1 MKLYITLDIEGVT
14 WVTSKEQ
21 GSHGSP
27 EWSYMRTLLTQEIN
41 AAIEGAMEAGADQ
54 FLVNE
59 GHSKQRNIIPHELN
73 RAALLLT
80 GREKLLHYMHRIP
93 EGFDAM
99 FMIGFHAGP
108 GKQHAVMQHTFHA
121 YDLQVNG
128 ITLSEVGLGM
138 ALAGHYNIPTLLV
151 TGDEETCLEAKE
163 LVPNIETVAV
173 KKGVSN
179 VAAIH
184 LHPAVAQEKIRQT
197 AKRAIERK
205 DEIKPFFIK
214 PPLVMDIQ
222 LYQSLMAD
230 MHEFIPGCERTSARS
245 VRFKADNFFDLFK
258 MFLLSSHLSMTTKG
272 LSVMD

>member
-1 MKLYITLDIEGVT
+1 MKLYITLDVEGVT
-14 WVTSKEQ
+14 TVTAKEQ

-27 EWSYMRTLLTQEIN
+27 EWNYMRGLLTKEIN
-41 AAIEGAMEAGADQ
+41 AAIEGAMEAGVEQ

-80 GREKLLHYMHRIP
+80 GREKLLHYMHRINDGY
-93 EGFDAM
+93 EAM

-108 GKQHAVMQHTFHA
+108 ATQYAVLPHTFHA

-138 ALAGHYNIPTLLV
+138 ALAGHFNVPTLLV
-151 TGDEETCLEAKE
+151 TGDQATCLEAQE
-163 LVPNIETVAV
+163 LVPNIETAAV
-173 KKGVSN
+173 KEGISTVT
-179 VAAIH
+179 AIH
-184 LHPAVAQEKIRQT
+184 LHPEVAQEKIKET
-197 AKRAIERK
+197 AKLAIERK
-205 DEIKPFFIK
+205 DEIKPFVIE

-230 MHEFIPGCERTSARS
+230 MHEFIPGCERTGVRS
-245 VRFKADNFFDLFK
+245 VRFKSDSFYEIFK